1 MNNQILENEK
11 LKSIILRL
19 KKNTKLLFL
28 ISVTLIACL
37 IFILFLNEKKENN
50 LILISGQ
57 FYDAKLLIEEKNSN
71 EAKIIL
77 ENIILKK
84 NKVYSPLS
92 LYLILEADLEV
103 NSKKILNFFDI
114 LIQIKS
120 IDEEDKNLIKIK
132 KALYLS
138 IFADEEKLIIELL
151 NPIINSKSLLRKTAI
166 EFMVKYFLN
175 KNQKIKSEEYLKL
188 LNNN

>member
-1 MNNQILENEK
+1 M
-11 LKSIILRL
+11 
-19 KKNTKLLFL
+19 
-28 ISVTLIACL
+28 
-37 IFILFLNEKKENN
+37 
-50 LILISGQ
+50 
-57 FYDAKLLIEEKNSN
+57 IEEKNSN

-151 NPIINSKSLLRKTAI
+151 NPIINSKSLWRKTAI

>member
-11 LKSIILRL
+11 LKSIILKI

-28 ISVTLIACL
+28 ISATLIACL

-151 NPIINSKSLLRKTAI
+151 NPIINSKSLWRKTAI

>member
-151 NPIINSKSLLRKTAI
+151 NPIINSKSLWRKTAI